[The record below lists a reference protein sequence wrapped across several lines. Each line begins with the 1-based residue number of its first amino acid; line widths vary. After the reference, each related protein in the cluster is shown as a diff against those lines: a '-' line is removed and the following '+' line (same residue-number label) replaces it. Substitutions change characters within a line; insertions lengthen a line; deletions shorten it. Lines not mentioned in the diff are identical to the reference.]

1 MNKMNKINKIN
12 KINQIVR
19 QFEPSYIGNGWGN
32 YVDIEN
38 FKYDLNSTQPQLLV
52 KKTEVH
58 SYHIDI
64 KNNNNNDNNNNN
76 NNNNKKVEKAVAS
89 LIIKVSS
96 TTFVTLL
103 LSYFVYRAI

>member
-1 MNKMNKINKIN
+1 MNKMNKMK
-12 KINQIVR
+12 KMNQIVR

-32 YVDIEN
+32 YIDIEN
-38 FKYDLNSTQPQLLV
+38 FKYDLYSMQPQLLV

-64 KNNNNNDNNNNN
+64 KNNNNNT
-76 NNNNKKVEKAVAS
+76 NKKQEEKAITN

-96 TTFVTLL
+96 TTFITLFFT
-103 LSYFVYRAI
+103 YFVYKII

>member
-1 MNKMNKINKIN
+1 MNKMNKINKM
-12 KINQIVR
+12 NQIVR

-32 YVDIEN
+32 YIDIEN

-64 KNNNNNDNNNNN
+64 KNNNNNDNNNN
-76 NNNNKKVEKAVAS
+76 KKVEKAVAS

-103 LSYFVYRAI
+103 LSYFVYKAI

>member
-1 MNKMNKINKIN
+1 MNKINKM
-12 KINQIVR
+12 NQIVR
-19 QFEPSYIGNGWGN
+19 QFEPCYIGNGWGN

-38 FKYDLNSTQPQLLV
+38 FKYDLHSTQSLPLV
-52 KKTEVH
+52 KKTEVY

-64 KNNNNNDNNNNN
+64 KNNNNNNS
-76 NNNNKKVEKAVAS
+76 KVDKAVAS

>member
-1 MNKMNKINKIN
+1 MNKMNKMNKM
-12 KINQIVR
+12 NQMVR

-32 YVDIEN
+32 YIDIEN
-38 FKYDLNSTQPQLLV
+38 FKYDLYSTQRLPLV
-52 KKTEVH
+52 KKTEVY

-64 KNNNNNDNNNNN
+64 KNNNNNN
-76 NNNNKKVEKAVAS
+76 NNNNKKVDKAVAS

>member
-1 MNKMNKINKIN
+1 MNKMNKMNKM
-12 KINQIVR
+12 NQIVR

-32 YVDIEN
+32 YIDIEN
-38 FKYDLNSTQPQLLV
+38 FKYDLHSTQQLPLV
-52 KKTEVH
+52 KKTEVY

-64 KNNNNNDNNNNN
+64 KNNNNNNT
-76 NNNNKKVEKAVAS
+76 KKDKAVAS

>member
-1 MNKMNKINKIN
+1 M
-12 KINQIVR
+12 NQIVR

-32 YVDIEN
+32 YIDIEN
-38 FKYDLNSTQPQLLV
+38 FKYYLHSTQRLPLV
-52 KKTEVH
+52 KKTEVY

-64 KNNNNNDNNNNN
+64 KNNTIN
-76 NNNNKKVEKAVAS
+76 NNNNKKVDKAVAS

-103 LSYFVYRAI
+103 LSYFVYKAI

>member
-1 MNKMNKINKIN
+1 MNK
-12 KINQIVR
+12 IVR

-32 YVDIEN
+32 YIDIEN

-64 KNNNNNDNNNNN
+64 KNNNNNDNNNN
-76 NNNNKKVEKAVAS
+76 KKVEKAVAS

>member
-1 MNKMNKINKIN
+1 MNKMNKMNKM
-12 KINQIVR
+12 NQIVR

-38 FKYDLNSTQPQLLV
+38 FKYDLHSTQRLPLV
-52 KKTEVH
+52 KKPEVY
-58 SYHIDI
+58 SYYIDI
-64 KNNNNNDNNNNN
+64 KNS
-76 NNNNKKVEKAVAS
+76 NNNNKNNKKVDKAVAS

>member
-1 MNKMNKINKIN
+1 M
-12 KINQIVR
+12 NQIVR
-19 QFEPSYIGNGWGN
+19 QFEPSYLGNGWGN

-38 FKYDLNSTQPQLLV
+38 FKYDLHSMQQLPLV

-58 SYHIDI
+58 TYRIDI
-64 KNNNNNDNNNNN
+64 NNKNNNNNDK
-76 NNNNKKVEKAVAS
+76 NNKKVEKAVAS

>member
-1 MNKMNKINKIN
+1 M
-12 KINQIVR
+12 NQIVR

-32 YVDIEN
+32 YIDIEN
-38 FKYDLNSTQPQLLV
+38 FKYDLHSTQRLPLV
-52 KKTEVH
+52 KKTEVY

-64 KNNNNNDNNNNN
+64 KNNNNNNNNT
-76 NNNNKKVEKAVAS
+76 KKDKAVAS

-103 LSYFVYRAI
+103 LSYFVYRVI

>member
-1 MNKMNKINKIN
+1 MNKMNKM
-12 KINQIVR
+12 NQIVR

-32 YVDIEN
+32 YIDIEN
-38 FKYDLNSTQPQLLV
+38 FKYDLHSTQQLPLV
-52 KKTEVH
+52 KKTEVY

-64 KNNNNNDNNNNN
+64 KNNNNNNT
-76 NNNNKKVEKAVAS
+76 KKDKAVAS

-103 LSYFVYRAI
+103 LSYFVYRVI

>member
-1 MNKMNKINKIN
+1 MNKMNKMNKM
-12 KINQIVR
+12 NQIVR

-32 YVDIEN
+32 YIDIEN
-38 FKYDLNSTQPQLLV
+38 FKYDLHSTQQLPLV
-52 KKTEVH
+52 KKTEVY

-64 KNNNNNDNNNNN
+64 KNNNNNNT
-76 NNNNKKVEKAVAS
+76 KKDKAVAS

-103 LSYFVYRAI
+103 LSYFVYRVI

>member
-1 MNKMNKINKIN
+1 MNKMNKM
-12 KINQIVR
+12 NQIVR

-32 YVDIEN
+32 YIDIEN
-38 FKYDLNSTQPQLLV
+38 FKYDLHSTQSLPLV
-52 KKTEVH
+52 KKPEVY
-58 SYHIDI
+58 SYYIDI
-64 KNNNNNDNNNNN
+64 KNS
-76 NNNNKKVEKAVAS
+76 NNNNKNNKKVDKAVAS

>member
-1 MNKMNKINKIN
+1 MNKMNKINKM
-12 KINQIVR
+12 NQIVR

-32 YVDIEN
+32 YIDIEN
-38 FKYDLNSTQPQLLV
+38 FKYDLHSTQQLPLV
-52 KKTEVH
+52 KKTEVY

-64 KNNNNNDNNNNN
+64 KNNNNNNT
-76 NNNNKKVEKAVAS
+76 KKDKAVAS

>member
-1 MNKMNKINKIN
+1 M
-12 KINQIVR
+12 NQIVR

-32 YVDIEN
+32 YIDIEN
-38 FKYDLNSTQPQLLV
+38 FKYDLHSTQQLPLV
-52 KKTEVH
+52 KKTEVY

-64 KNNNNNDNNNNN
+64 KNNNNNNT
-76 NNNNKKVEKAVAS
+76 KKDKAVAS

>member
-1 MNKMNKINKIN
+1 MNKMNKMNKM
-12 KINQIVR
+12 NQIVR

-38 FKYDLNSTQPQLLV
+38 FKYDLHSTQPLPLV
-52 KKTEVH
+52 KKTEVY

-64 KNNNNNDNNNNN
+64 KNNNNNNT
-76 NNNNKKVEKAVAS
+76 KKDKAVAS

>member
-1 MNKMNKINKIN
+1 MNKMNKMNKM
-12 KINQIVR
+12 NQIVR
-19 QFEPSYIGNGWGN
+19 QFEPCYIGNGWGN

-38 FKYDLNSTQPQLLV
+38 FKYDLHSTQRLPLV
-52 KKTEVH
+52 RKTEVY

-64 KNNNNNDNNNNN
+64 KNNNNN
-76 NNNNKKVEKAVAS
+76 NNNNKKVDKAV
-89 LIIKVSS
+89 VSS

>member
-1 MNKMNKINKIN
+1 MNKMNKINKM
-12 KINQIVR
+12 NQIVR
-19 QFEPSYIGNGWGN
+19 QFEPCYIGNGWGN

-38 FKYDLNSTQPQLLV
+38 FKYDLHSTQSLPLV
-52 KKTEVH
+52 KKTEVY

-64 KNNNNNDNNNNN
+64 KNNNNNNS
-76 NNNNKKVEKAVAS
+76 KVDKAVAS

>member
-1 MNKMNKINKIN
+1 MNKMNKMNKM
-12 KINQIVR
+12 NQIVR
-19 QFEPSYIGNGWGN
+19 QFEPCYIGNGWGN

-38 FKYDLNSTQPQLLV
+38 FKYDLHSTQRLPLV
-52 KKTEVH
+52 KKTEVY

-64 KNNNNNDNNNNN
+64 KNNNI
-76 NNNNKKVEKAVAS
+76 NNNNKKVDKAVAS

-103 LSYFVYRAI
+103 LSYFVYRVI

>member
-1 MNKMNKINKIN
+1 MNKMNKMNKM
-12 KINQIVR
+12 NQIVR

-32 YVDIEN
+32 YIDIEN

-64 KNNNNNDNNNNN
+64 KNTNNND

>member
-1 MNKMNKINKIN
+1 MNK
-12 KINQIVR
+12 IVR

-38 FKYDLNSTQPQLLV
+38 FKYELLLNSQILPLV
-52 KKTEVH
+52 KKKEMY

-64 KNNNNNDNNNNN
+64 NNN
-76 NNNNKKVEKAVAS
+76 NNNNKKEDKTVTS

-96 TTFVTLL
+96 TTFATLIFT
-103 LSYFVYRAI
+103 YFVYRVL